1 MKEILFI
8 TTNPNRNNPRSIRIS
23 NIVRNLQEI
32 APEHNYSVLSFSDK
46 IKTESLGFLK
56 ENMFNLIF
64 LLFRYAG
71 ILQIFK
77 KISRI
82 SKLLD
87 PFVLVHFLIKWD
99 IKIRLQKIKDTSKVV
114 FVVVVS
120 PFSNYLFVPWLRK
133 NYPNAVIILDIGD
146 PLYNNSARW
155 NDDEVSRSIEFEALN
170 LSNSLL
176 VTNHATK
183 KHFITLFNIN
193 PSGIHIIPQGVNVE
207 LIERKLRNS
216 VTKKKSMVYAGS
228 FYSVLRSPEALF
240 GALSCQDDYTLNVF
254 GSNPKMQFR
263 NVFFHNSLDQE
274 KLFERMAQHD
284 VLVFLDNKTGIQT
297 SGKIFELVAFKKLIL
312 FVKGDGET
320 DTYHWAK
327 GFKNFIFCENNKN
340 SILRAISEI
349 ETFRDLELNYDTYSF
364 SWRTRAESYLKLF

>member
-32 APEHNYSVLSFSDK
+32 GPEHNYSVLSFSDK

-56 ENMFNLIF
+56 ENVFNLIF
-64 LLFRYAG
+64 LLFRYTG

-77 KISRI
+77 KTSRI

-99 IKIRLQKIKDTSKVV
+99 IKIRLKKIKDTSKVV

-133 NYPNAVIILDIGD
+133 NYPNAVVILDIGD

-155 NDDEVSRSIEFEALN
+155 NNDEVSRSIEFEALN
-170 LSNSLL
+170 LSHSLL

-183 KHFITLFNIN
+183 KHFITLFNIK

-327 GFKNFIFCENNKN
+327 GFKNFIFCENNIN
-340 SILRAISEI
+340 SILQAISEI
-349 ETFRDLELNYDTYSF
+349 ETFSYTELNYDSNSF
-364 SWRTRAESYLKLF
+364 SWRTRAESYLRLF